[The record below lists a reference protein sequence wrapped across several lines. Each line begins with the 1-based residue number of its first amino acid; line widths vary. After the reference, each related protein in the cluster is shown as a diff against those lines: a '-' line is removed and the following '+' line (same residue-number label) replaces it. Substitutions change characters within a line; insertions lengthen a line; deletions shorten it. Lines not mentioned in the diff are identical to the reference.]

1 MYVVIVGCSSVG
13 YHLTKVLL
21 TAGHEV
27 TVVEKNPI
35 RCQLL
40 WDELGSVVIE
50 GDGTDERNLK
60 SAGTARAD
68 IYVGAADLD
77 ETNLVACQIAK
88 HVFQVPHTMSIIK
101 DTKNEPLFEVL
112 GIDVVVNATH
122 LMVTALEEGVPG
134 RPLLHLMNPRVPDLE
149 LVSVSIPADSAVVG
163 KRLDEVEFPPHSFI
177 SLVIKKDGASLPSN
191 ELILESEDEVV
202 AVTMTGEEHTLYEIL
217 TGV

>member
-27 TVVEKNPI
+27 TVLEKNPT

-68 IYVGAADLD
+68 VFIGAANLD
-77 ETNLVACQIAK
+77 ATNLVSCQIAK
-88 HVFQVPHTMSIIK
+88 HVFQVPHTMATIK
-101 DTKNEPLFEVL
+101 DTRNEPLFEVL

-134 RPLLHLMNPRVPDLE
+134 RPMLHLMNPRVPDLE
-149 LVSVSIPADSAVVG
+149 LVSVSLPADSAVVG
-163 KRLDEVEFPPHSFI
+163 KRMDELELPPHSFI
-177 SLVIKKDGASLPSN
+177 TLVIKKDRASLPSN
-191 ELILESEDEVV
+191 DMTLESDDEVV

-217 TGV
+217 TGA

>member
-1 MYVVIVGCSSVG
+1 
-13 YHLTKVLL
+13 
-21 TAGHEV
+21 V
-27 TVVEKNPI
+27 TVLEKNPT

-68 IYVGAADLD
+68 VFIGAADLD
-77 ETNLVACQIAK
+77 ATNLVSCQIAR
-88 HVFQVPHTMSIIK
+88 HVFQVPHTMATIK
-101 DTKNEPLFEVL
+101 DTRNEPLFEVL

-122 LMVTALEEGVPG
+122 LMVTALEEAVPG
-134 RPLLHLMNPRVPDLE
+134 RPMLHLMHPRVPDLE
-149 LVSVSIPADSAVVG
+149 LVSVSLPADSAVVG
-163 KRLDEVEFPPHSFI
+163 KRMDELELPPHSFI
-177 SLVIKKDGASLPSN
+177 TLVIKKDHASLPSN
-191 ELILESEDEVV
+191 DMTLESDDEVV

>member
-1 MYVVIVGCSSVG
+1 MYVVIIGCSSVG

-27 TVVEKNPI
+27 TVLEKNPT

-40 WDELGSVVIE
+40 WDELGSVVIQ
-50 GDGTDERNLK
+50 GNGTDERDLK

-68 IYVGAADLD
+68 VLVGAADLD
-77 ETNLVACQIAK
+77 ATNLVACQIAK
-88 HVFQVPHTMSIIK
+88 HVFQVPHTMATIK

-122 LMVTALEEGVPG
+122 LMVTALEEGIPG

-149 LVSVSIPADSAVVG
+149 LVSVSLPADSAIVG
-163 KRLDEVEFPPHSFI
+163 KRLDELELPPHSFI
-177 SLVIKKDGASLPSN
+177 TLVIKKDRASLPSN
-191 ELILESEDEVV
+191 EMTLESDDEVV

-217 TGV
+217 TGA